1 MFTTRLTSAWR
12 ESNLSTSSIGR
23 GDSYFRQPLALRL
36 LTGLV
41 ASLGLMSP
49 VQSAP
54 LASAASFVST
64 RPAPRVEYWQH
75 RLQDIEA
82 TLRQPEQLRQV
93 KLLFVGDSITDF
105 WLLDDNPWVEG
116 QKCGRQ
122 VWDESFAKPGT
133 PNYALNIGISGDRME
148 HLLYRLQPK
157 SEGGLGQLDA
167 PELQPD
173 FIVLMIGINNTWAPE
188 HPVADS
194 VYAGVEAVVKALHE
208 RRPRARIILQS
219 LLPTQDEAKNAS
231 VVRPVNARLKVLLTG
246 APYAQYAVWLDLY
259 PGFVDAQGR
268 QVSTDFNDGLH
279 PNAAGYR
286 VWRDLLVPFLDQQR
300 AQAKP

>member
-1 MFTTRLTSAWR
+1 MTRLPQ
-12 ESNLSTSSIGR
+12 L
-23 GDSYFRQPLALRL
+23 QAL
-36 LTGLV
+36 
-41 ASLGLMSP
+41 LMAA
-49 VQSAP
+49 VGA
-54 LASAASFVST
+54 LASAAPLSATAADFAAT
-64 RPAPRVEYWQH
+64 RPTPRIEYWQQ
-75 RLQDIEA
+75 RQA
-82 TLRQPEQLRQV
+82 TIDAQVADSARMAAV

-122 VWDESFAKPGT
+122 VWDQSFAKPGT

-148 HLLYRLQPK
+148 HLLYRLQPN
-157 SEGGLGQLDA
+157 SEGGLGQLDS

-231 VVRPVNARLKVLLTG
+231 VVRPVNARLQALLTR
-246 APYAQYAVWLDLY
+246 APYAQYSVWLDLY
-259 PGFVDAQGR
+259 PGFVDAKGQ

>member
-1 MFTTRLTSAWR
+1 MSTITKGHGSRAANHSIARSLFGALYLLCLTAQA
-12 ESNLSTSSIGR
+12 
-23 GDSYFRQPLALRL
+23 QPPA
-36 LTGLV
+36 T
-41 ASLGLMSP
+41 
-49 VQSAP
+49 
-54 LASAASFVST
+54 AATPGFVST

-82 TLRQPEQLRQV
+82 ALAQPEQLRHV

-122 VWDESFAKPGT
+122 IWDESFAKPGT

-157 SEGGLGQLDA
+157 SEGGLGELDS
-167 PELQPD
+167 PELQPE

-219 LLPTQDEAKNAS
+219 LLPTQDEAKNAA
-231 VVRPVNARLKVLLTG
+231 VVRPVNARLQSLLTR

-259 PGFVDAQGR
+259 PGFVDAKGQ